1 MKLSQLFILH
11 SLSKIWSLNMQI
23 MKHFILFSYMSRE
36 FSDIVFSHSK
46 MFLSENKMCFK
57 SALSLPAASENKK
70 KQIKQPLEIFIVNS
84 THFYTQK
91 WWTCFTYI
99 SSLNLPSWVSWY
111 FTFKCKYN
119 CNNSMCTDLY
129 KCPEEI
135 KMSPPGAHEAIE

>member
-1 MKLSQLFILH
+1 MKLSQLVILH

-57 SALSLPAASENKK
+57 SALSLPAASENTK
-70 KQIKQPLEIFIVNS
+70 KQIKQPLKIFIVNS
-84 THFYTQK
+84 TPFYTQK
-91 WWTCFTYI
+91 LWTCFTYI

>member
-23 MKHFILFSYMSRE
+23 MTHFILFSYMSRE

-57 SALSLPAASENKK
+57 SALSLPAGSENKK
-70 KQIKQPLEIFIVNS
+70 KQIKQPLKIFIVNS

-91 WWTCFTYI
+91 WWKCFTYI

-111 FTFKCKYN
+111 FTFKCKYD
-119 CNNSMCTDLY
+119 CNNLMCTDLY

-135 KMSPPGAHEAIE
+135 KMCPPGACEAIE

>member
-36 FSDIVFSHSK
+36 FSDIAFSHSK
-46 MFLSENKMCFK
+46 MFLSENKMCFT
-57 SALSLPAASENKK
+57 SALSLPAASENTK

-91 WWTCFTYI
+91 WWKCFTYI
-99 SSLNLPSWVSWY
+99 SSLNLPSWVSWH
-111 FTFKCKYN
+111 FTFKCKYD
-119 CNNSMCTDLY
+119 CNNLMCTDLY
-129 KCPEEI
+129 KCSEEI
-135 KMSPPGAHEAIE
+135 KMSPPGAREATE